1 MTANANKE
9 QIKTRARRLK
19 ITTLVGE
26 EIHSKK
32 DVVPEVRLIRK
43 KVKEQDIEDYS
54 RALKGRKNNNFS
66 LNDFLSKKKESQK
79 SKNKSLVIADLSGMT
94 IGNSNSNQL
103 FDLKWANFTNSIF
116 HNTSFIGCDLKNAR
130 FANTDLGNAFFK
142 ESDINFVDFRH
153 SDLSKC
159 NFDKSYKNSPW
170 NRLQGIKLSSTSSCI
185 RIYADI
191 KNEIAKKNE
200 QQRLIDNKRM
210 HYDEIKGRTSVAVL
224 VKSYVGLLDK
234 EHEYAR
240 AKEQYKKMLEGQFNN
255 DLIVDDSFENI
266 INQDEFIFDPV
277 FLKIENYD
285 DSKVR
290 KKYFALTKEN
300 LLEYLSLLKKTK
312 NLPLNNFAKELYKAS
327 LVKEGKFDP
336 SLNII
341 ADLSSK
347 VNMFGNNEWNRMDL
361 SEVDF
366 TGADISEVNF
376 SGTNLTNCKFK
387 GANLSN
393 SNFECALLN
402 GSILKNIKAD
412 NANFQNVDFG
422 NCIID
427 KSIFMRCNFSWSKFT
442 SVSIMDVIISRARAK
457 RVYFR
462 GAKCDRFTINNSDF
476 SEVDFNGV
484 GFFKLQAFES
494 IFNHS
499 VFNNTKFDFCDI
511 KSSILNSITAVHT
524 LWDNSVVSKS
534 EIRRSN
540 LTGSKFTECNKFD
553 GVDFSYSILDGIKAP
568 RGHFAGAIFDHVKAG
583 YAKFVDSNFENASLK
598 FSDLNSC
605 LFSQS
610 NCQKANFTGAKL
622 FNVGLAG
629 ANLKGTTFVGALLD
643 DVDMTKA
650 DLHDAN
656 WQDLHL
662 RNAVLDKVKNHR
674 IKINNN
680 TEFSDCSYGELD
692 GQFYHY
698 DEDNFMDIM
707 FIEQLENNF
716 KKIQQAE
723 KIRKLGILS
732 YFFKIF
738 FASYRIPQRELRKL
752 YHYRVQTKYALKK
765 YLKSVLA
772 NEKNSSDIRLLNLH
786 NIFIEHK
793 K

>member
-9 QIKTRARRLK
+9 QIKPSARKLK
-19 ITTLVGE
+19 ITTLVGQ
-26 EIHSKK
+26 EIYGEK
-32 DVVPEVRLIRK
+32 VVMPEVRLIRK
-43 KVKEQDIEDYS
+43 KVQEQDIEDYS
-54 RALKGRKNNNFS
+54 KALKGRKNNNLSF
-66 LNDFLSKKKESQK
+66 NDFLNKKKESQK
-79 SKNKSLVIADLSGMT
+79 GKNKSVIIADFSGMT

-103 FDLKWANFTNSIF
+103 FDLKWANFTNSILY
-116 HNTSFIGCDLKNAR
+116 NTNFIGCDLKNTR
-130 FANTDLGNAFFK
+130 FANMDLDHVFFK

-159 NFDKSYKNSPW
+159 SFDKSYKNSPW
-170 NRLQGIKLSSTSSCI
+170 NRLQGIQLSSTSSCI
-185 RIYADI
+185 RIYADV

-210 HYDEIKGRTSVAVL
+210 HYDEIKSRTSIMVRI
-224 VKSYVGLLDK
+224 KSYFGLLEK

-240 AKEQYKKMLEGQFNN
+240 VKDQYKKMLEGQFNN
-255 DLIVDDSFENI
+255 DLIIDDSFDNI

-285 DSKVR
+285 DSKIK

-312 NLPLNNFAKELYKAS
+312 NLSLNNFAKELYKAS

-336 SLNII
+336 GLNII

-347 VNMFGNNEWNRMDL
+347 VNMFGNNEWNRLDL

-393 SNFECALLN
+393 SNFECALLS
-402 GSILKNIKAD
+402 GSILKNIRAD
-412 NANFQNVDFG
+412 NTNFQNVDFS
-422 NCIID
+422 NCVID
-427 KSIFMRCNFSWSKFT
+427 KSNFTRSNFSWSKFT
-442 SVSIMDVIISRARAK
+442 ATSIIDVSISRARAK

-462 GAKCDRFTINNSDF
+462 GAKCDRLTISNSNF
-476 SEVDFNGV
+476 SGVDFKGIE
-484 GFFKLQAFES
+484 FFKLQTFGS

-499 VFNNTKFDFCDI
+499 VFNNAKFNFCDI
-511 KSSILNSITAVHT
+511 KSSLLNSITAIHT

-540 LTGSKFTECNKFD
+540 FTGSKFTEGNKFD
-553 GVDFSYSILDGIKAP
+553 GVDFSYSVLDGIKAP

-583 YAKFVDSNFENASLK
+583 YAKFIDSNFEGASLK

-610 NCQKANFTGAKL
+610 NCQKADFTGAKL
-622 FNVGLAG
+622 FNVGLTS
-629 ANLKGTTFVGALLD
+629 ANLKATTFVGAVLD

-656 WQDLHL
+656 WRDLHL
-662 RNAVLDKVKNHR
+662 RHAILDKIKNHR

-680 TEFSDCSYGELD
+680 TEFNDCSYGELD

-716 KKIQQAE
+716 KKIQQVD
-723 KIRKLGILS
+723 KIRKLGMFS

-738 FASYRIPQRELRKL
+738 FASYRIPQREWKKL
-752 YHYRVQTKYALKK
+752 YHYRIQSKYALKK

-772 NEKNSSDIRLLNLH
+772 NEKNSLDMRLLNLR

>member
-9 QIKTRARRLK
+9 QIKPRVRKLK

-26 EIHSKK
+26 EIYGEK
-32 DVVPEVRLIRK
+32 VVIPQVRLIRK

-54 RALKGRKNNNFS
+54 KALKGRKNNNLSF
-66 LNDFLSKKKESQK
+66 NDFLSKKKESQK
-79 SKNKSLVIADLSGMT
+79 GKNKSVIIADFSGVT

-103 FDLKWANFTNSIF
+103 FDLKWANFTNSIL
-116 HNTSFIGCDLKNAR
+116 HNTNFIGCDLKNTR
-130 FANTDLGNAFFK
+130 FANMDLDHVFFK

-159 NFDKSYKNSPW
+159 SFDKSYKNSPW
-170 NRLQGIKLSSTSSCI
+170 NRLQGIKLSSTSSCV

-210 HYDEIKGRTSVAVL
+210 HYDEIKSRTSITVL
-224 VKSYVGLLDK
+224 IKSYVGILEKD
-234 EHEYAR
+234 HEYAR
-240 AKEQYKKMLEGQFNN
+240 VKDQYKKMLEGQFNN
-255 DLIVDDSFENI
+255 DLIIDDSFENI

-285 DSKVR
+285 DAKIK

-312 NLPLNNFAKELYKAS
+312 NLSLNNFAKELYKTS
-327 LVKEGKFDP
+327 LGKEGKFDS

-347 VNMFGNNEWNRMDL
+347 VNMFGNNEWNRLDL
-361 SEVDF
+361 SDMDF

-393 SNFECALLN
+393 SNFECALLS
-402 GSILKNIKAD
+402 GSILKNVKAD
-412 NANFQNVDFG
+412 NTNFQNVDFS
-422 NCIID
+422 NCVID
-427 KSIFMRCNFSWSKFT
+427 KSNFTRSNFSWSKFT
-442 SVSIMDVIISRARAK
+442 ATSVIDTSISRARAK

-462 GAKCDRFTINNSDF
+462 GANCDRLAIHNSDF
-476 SEVDFNGV
+476 SEGDFNGV
-484 GFFKLQAFES
+484 EFFKLQSFES
-494 IFNHS
+494 MFNHS
-499 VFNNTKFDFCDI
+499 VFNNAKFNFCDI
-511 KSSILNSITAVHT
+511 RSSILNSITAIHT

-540 LTGSKFTECNKFD
+540 LTGSKFTEGNKFD
-553 GVDFSYSILDGIKAP
+553 GIDFSYSVLDGIKAP
-568 RGHFAGAIFDHVKAG
+568 RGHFSGAIFDHVKAG
-583 YAKFVDSNFENASLK
+583 YAKFVDSNFERASLK

-605 LFSQS
+605 LFSHS
-610 NCQKANFTGAKL
+610 NCHKADFTGARL
-622 FNVGLAG
+622 FNVGLVG
-629 ANLKGTTFVGALLD
+629 ANLKGTTFVGAVLD

-662 RNAVLDKVKNHR
+662 KHAVLDKVKNHR

-680 TEFSDCSYGELD
+680 TEFNDCIYGELD

-716 KKIQQAE
+716 KKIQQIE
-723 KIRKLGILS
+723 KIRKLGVFS

-738 FASYRIPQRELRKL
+738 FASYRIPQRELKKL
-752 YHYRVQTKYALKK
+752 YHHRIQSKYALKK

-772 NEKNSSDIRLLNLH
+772 NEKNSFDIRLLNLR

>member
-9 QIKTRARRLK
+9 QIKLRARKLK
-19 ITTLVGE
+19 ITTLVGK
-26 EIHSKK
+26 EIYAEKA
-32 DVVPEVRLIRK
+32 VMPEVRLIRK
-43 KVKEQDIEDYS
+43 KVKEQDIEGYS
-54 RALKGRKNNNFS
+54 KALKGRKNNNLSF
-66 LNDFLSKKKESQK
+66 NDFLNKKKELQK
-79 SKNKSLVIADLSGMT
+79 GKVKSFIIADFSGMT

-130 FANTDLGNAFFK
+130 FANMDLDHVLFK

-159 NFDKSYKNSPW
+159 SFDKSYKNSPW
-170 NRLQGIKLSSTSSCI
+170 NRLQGMKFSSTSSCI

-210 HYDEIKGRTSVAVL
+210 HYDEIKSRTSITARI
-224 VKSYVGLLDK
+224 KSYVGLLEKDHAYTRIK
-234 EHEYAR
+234 D
-240 AKEQYKKMLEGQFNN
+240 QYKKMLEGQFNN
-255 DLIVDDSFENI
+255 DLIIDDSFENI
-266 INQDEFIFDPV
+266 INHDDFIFDPV
-277 FLKIENYD
+277 FLKTENYD
-285 DSKVR
+285 DSKIK

-312 NLPLNNFAKELYKAS
+312 NLSLNNFAKELFKTS
-327 LVKEGKFDP
+327 LANEGKFDP

-347 VNMFGNNEWNRMDL
+347 VNMFGNNEWNRLDL

-393 SNFECALLN
+393 SNFECALLS

-412 NANFQNVDFG
+412 NTNFQNVDFS

-427 KSIFMRCNFSWSKFT
+427 KSNFTRSNFSWSKFT
-442 SVSIMDVIISRARAK
+442 STSITDIVISRARAK

-462 GAKCDRFTINNSDF
+462 GAKCDRLAINNSNF

-484 GFFKLQAFES
+484 EFFKLQSFES
-494 IFNHS
+494 IFDHS
-499 VFNNTKFDFCDI
+499 VFNNAKFDFCDI
-511 KSSILNSITAVHT
+511 KSSILNSITAIHT

-540 LTGSKFTECNKFD
+540 LTGSKFTEGNRFD
-553 GVDFSYSILDGIKAP
+553 GVDFSYSVLDGIKAP
-568 RGHFAGAIFDHVKAG
+568 RGHFAGAVFDHVKAG
-583 YAKFVDSNFENASLK
+583 YAKFVDSNFERASLK

-610 NCQKANFTGAKL
+610 NCQKADFTGAKL

-629 ANLKGTTFVGALLD
+629 TNLKGTAFVGAILD

-656 WQDLHL
+656 WQDLYL
-662 RNAVLDKVKNHR
+662 RHTILDKVKNHR

-680 TEFSDCSYGELD
+680 TEFNDCSYSELD

-707 FIEQLENNF
+707 FIEQLESNF
-716 KKIQQAE
+716 KKIQKVE
-723 KIRKLGILS
+723 KIRRLGVLS

-738 FASYRIPQRELRKL
+738 FASYRIPRRELRKL
-752 YHYRVQTKYALKK
+752 SHYRLQSKYALKK

-772 NEKNSSDIRLLNLH
+772 NEKHSLDIRLLNLR
-786 NIFIEHK
+786 NIFIGHK